1 MKKRNSDFYNLSGIR
16 EEGLET
22 GAKARPSG

>member
-1 MKKRNSDFYNLSGIR
+1 MKKRNSDFCNLSGIR

-22 GAKARPSG
+22 GAEARLSG